1 MNNNIYDNP
10 EAIYQ
15 YVNGLVI
22 DISDKIK
29 SIKKDGGHNVNGDIQ
44 DEIIHQI
51 ISSLQDKISISIH
64 HLKSNAEWKTF
75 QIAFFGETNA
85 GKSTIIETLRILLDE
100 PSKIEQQNKFKE
112 IANSLDISVEKFY
125 QMQNELE
132 ELNAVLNQLGEQK
145 TLVEQK
151 YANQLNDVSWREQQ
165 TCQKWDSQISEASN
179 QYQNDLK
186 NKQRDINKLEIKIE
200 KIKANMNWF
209 LKIIYIFIKMNEQK
223 ELFIL
228 ENELEEFQYEMNDVI
243 EDLQRKK
250 SNEVNPILN
259 QKQTILNQKK
269 QEIVAIEENIQA
281 YTPKKQSLEQW
292 FAEFNGKKQRLLP
305 YVDGQIMGDGRSDF
319 TRESTYYQFEIN
331 NYPVSM
337 IDVPGIEGNEKV
349 VKDEITK
356 AVQKTHAVFY
366 VTSKD
371 APPNEGTLERIQ
383 SYLNDQTEVWAIYNK
398 QITNPRQLNKALIHN
413 DDEQQSL
420 NDLELKLKETLGSH
434 YCGLITLAGLPAFF
448 SRATCIEPFS
458 IMYDQQNKFLDK
470 LGQDGLYRFSQL
482 QALENKLKQH
492 IVGYVPA
499 KIKRSNFNKVKV
511 LLDDSRVDLIKI
523 HETYEHYEQDLN
535 KKITIAN
542 QSIRGYFNDFEMA
555 VKGQSEGI
563 IGDFQRK
570 CRNEI
575 YDYIDKDISN
585 DDFKS
590 GFNRVLENQSHTL
603 ESQLKEMIERH
614 SKELEENIMKA
625 QKELIRQ
632 VNALGGEYKQYSQF
646 NNDGMSLSFNLDSG
660 INKLGLL
667 GVAISIG
674 AAMWWNPVGW
684 LAISATVAGLAIAF
698 LKSISG
704 FFSSDYKKQQQRKNV
719 DSNLP
724 KVTSKIRT
732 EIDGSLS
739 NLLNHLSNSQKK
751 ITQDLHAISLPIKQL
766 NQDLN
771 ASIKSLEFISS
782 QIDTNR

>member
-1 MNNNIYDNP
+1 MRDDPKMIYQFIDKSVMEISNRIQSINGESNNNFKGDM
-10 EAIYQ
+10 EEEKIYQ
-15 YVNGLVI
+15 ILRN
-22 DISDKIK
+22 
-29 SIKKDGGHNVNGDIQ
+29 IQ
-44 DEIIHQI
+44 
-51 ISSLQDKISISIH
+51 LKISTNIGQLENNS
-64 HLKSNAEWKTF
+64 EWKQF

-85 GKSTIIETLRILLDE
+85 GKSTIIETLRILLNE
-100 PSKIEQQNKFKE
+100 PSKVEQQHKFKE
-112 IANSLDISVEKFY
+112 IAKSFGISAEKFY

-132 ELNAVLNQLGEQK
+132 KLNSVLNQLNEQK

-165 TCQKWDSQISEASN
+165 TCQKWDDQIAKTSN
-179 QYQNDLK
+179 QYQNDLQ
-186 NKQRDINKLEIKIE
+186 NKQRDIERLERKIE

-209 LKIIYIFIKMNEQK
+209 LKIIYMFIKLNEQK
-223 ELFIL
+223 ELFFL
-228 ENELEEFQYEMNDVI
+228 ENELEEIQYEMNYGI
-243 EDLQRKK
+243 EDLQYKK
-250 SNEVNPILN
+250 SNEINPILN

-269 QEIVAIEENIQA
+269 REIVPIEENIQA

-420 NDLELKLKETLGSH
+420 NDLEFKLKETLGSH

-470 LGQDGLYRFSQL
+470 LGRDGLYQFSQL

-492 IVGYVPA
+492 IVGDVPA

-511 LLDDSRVDLIKI
+511 LLDDSRIGLIKI

-535 KKITIAN
+535 KKIAIAN

-555 VKGQSEGI
+555 IKGQSESI
-563 IGDFQRK
+563 IGNFQRK
-570 CRNEI
+570 CRNEM

-590 GFNRVLENQSHTL
+590 RFNRVLENQSNNL
-603 ESQLKEMIERH
+603 EFQLKEMIERH

-632 VNALGGEYKQYSQF
+632 VNALGNEYRQYSKF
-646 NNDGMSLSFNLDSG
+646 NNDTISLDFKIDNGINMMGLVASVISG
-660 INKLGLL
+660 ILLLSNPSGWVIMAVSAVGL
-667 GVAISIG
+667 VVSFAK
-674 AAMWWNPVGW
+674 AVR
-684 LAISATVAGLAIAF
+684 
-698 LKSISG
+698 G
-704 FFSSDYKKQQQRKNV
+704 FFSSDYKKEQQRKNV

-732 EIDGSLS
+732 EIDGSLH
-739 NLLNHLSNSQKK
+739 NLFNHLSNSQKK

-771 ASIKSLEFISS
+771 TSIKSLEFISS